1 MSNGKSILI
10 VDDHTGIR
18 KMLRWRLELD
28 GFLVSEAADGA
39 EGVEKSR
46 REQPDLVVLDLAMPG
61 IDGLQTAR
69 TLKRT
74 LPHIPLLMFT
84 ENSALNF
91 EQVAWNAGI
100 SAFVDKS
107 HGFDHLVSQANLLLG
122 LPAATTLES

>member
-28 GFLVSEAADGA
+28 GFLVSEAADGT

-46 REQPDLVVLDLAMPG
+46 LEQPDLVVLDLAMPG

-69 TLKRT
+69 TLKRI

-84 ENSALNF
+84 ENSELNF

-107 HGFDHLVSQANLLLG
+107 HGVEQLVLQANLLLG
-122 LPAATTLES
+122 LAATPTLDS